1 MRRDNAVTGPCI
13 GVDVGGTSVRAALV
27 GADGTVLDQRSAD
40 TPLTGDAAEELIA
53 AMVKGLAPRASVS
66 AVGLAIAGFVTADAA
81 TVMFAPHL
89 AWRDAPVA
97 DRIAE
102 RIGIPVVMDHDVNCA
117 AWAEHLLGAAVHSR
131 VSLTIAIGTGIGAG
145 LVIDGRLYRG
155 AHGIAPELGH
165 VAVIPGGRPC
175 ACGKRGCLER
185 YCSGTALAATARE
198 LMLTAE
204 SPPLEAAAERGRLT
218 GVDVAQAARAGD
230 AVAREAFADL
240 GRWLGRGVAMAC
252 DVLDPEIVVIGGG
265 VSRSA
270 DLFLTAAR
278 QSLARELTGAGYR
291 TVPDIVPARFAD
303 AASVVG
309 AALLAADSVSR
320 TV

>member
-1 MRRDNAVTGPCI
+1 MTGACI

-27 GADGTVLDQRSAD
+27 RADGTIIDRRREM
-40 TPLTGDAAEELIA
+40 TPPTGEAAEARIA
-53 AMVKGLAPRASVS
+53 AMVQELSSGRGVR
-66 AVGLAIAGFVTADAA
+66 AVGLAIAGFLSTDRT
-81 TVMFAPHL
+81 TVMYAPHL

-97 DRIAE
+97 DLIAA
-102 RIGIPVVMDHDVNCA
+102 RVGIPVVMDHDVNCA
-117 AWAEHLLGAAVHSR
+117 AWAEHVLGAAMHATI
-131 VSLTIAIGTGIGAG
+131 SLTIAIGTGIGAG
-145 LVIDGRLYRG
+145 MVIDDRLYRG

-198 LMLTAE
+198 LMATAP
-204 SPPLEAAAERGRLT
+204 SPRLEAAIDAGRGRLT
-218 GVDVAQAARAGD
+218 GVDVADAARAGD
-230 AVAREAFADL
+230 PVAREAFTDL

-270 DLFLTAAR
+270 DLFLAAAR
-278 QSLARELTGAGYR
+278 RAMADELTGARYR
-291 TVPDIVPARFAD
+291 PVPRLVPARFAD

-309 AALLAADSVSR
+309 AALIAAER
-320 TV
+320 TA